1 MDLHAHR
8 ENGARSEHI
17 QRLSSLLMAQ
27 GQMNDP
33 FLHIIGSVIDH
44 TILSQVASL
53 FNLLFPGSIFYHQF
67 FKIIQIIG
75 QVNAGDNM
83 RLCPFHLFTSR
94 SPAFF
99 ARLSY
104 YLHLTSGFPGMSII
118 YLYGKAFAYRYTF
131 FRNRLPTS
139 PLGIT
144 SGIMV
149 MLLVLLLI
157 F

>member
-1 MDLHAHR
+1 
-8 ENGARSEHI
+8 
-17 QRLSSLLMAQ
+17 
-27 GQMNDP
+27 MNDP

-131 FRNRLPTS
+131 FRNRLPHFS
-139 PLGIT
+139 SWNYFRDYGNAFGIAVDI
-144 SGIMV
+144 SIKQV
-149 MLLVLLLI
+149 NISCRRLK
-157 F
+157 